1 MRGIFIGFKQS
12 VYDWCINHNRLDILD
27 RWDYNLNL
35 KHPNDISIYSKDY
48 FYLTCVNGLHESSK
62 FQIATLSKHNS
73 LLECKYCLSFG
84 HWCVI
89 NNRQDLFDRW
99 DYDLNKTTPMETA
112 RTSPNKYYF
121 KCPRGI
127 HESSAYKLVNLT
139 KYSYGTA
146 QCKWCNSFAQ
156 WGMDNIDEHFLDLYW
171 DYEKNK
177 DIDPWTIPFRARPT
191 TTIYIKCQYD
201 DAHDSYKTFPD
212 HFVEGCRCPKCAN
225 TKNESYL
232 QEAVRKYIESKYT
245 YALSHEYECSIVA
258 YNLKSKH
265 YMPYDND
272 IDLGN
277 GLHLM
282 IECHGKQH
290 YEISQ
295 YTRLY
300 AKRANISEEEAL
312 LRQQERDR
320 IKKEYVLSIP
330 GYYYLELSY
339 KAIKDGDFQS
349 LIDNKIQQILNNTK
363 LTCA

>member
-1 MRGIFIGFKQS
+1 MGFKQS
-12 VYDWCINHNRLDILD
+12 VYDWCISNNRLDILD

-35 KHPNDISIYSKDY
+35 KHPNDISIYSKDC
-48 FYLTCVNGLHESSK
+48 FYLICANGVHESSK

-156 WGMDNIDEHFLDLYW
+156 WGMDNIDEHFIDLYW

-191 TTIYIKCQYD
+191 TTIYIKCQ
-201 DAHDSYKTFPD
+201 
-212 HFVEGCRCPKCAN
+212 
-225 TKNESYL
+225 
-232 QEAVRKYIESKYT
+232 
-245 YALSHEYECSIVA
+245 
-258 YNLKSKH
+258 
-265 YMPYDND
+265 
-272 IDLGN
+272 
-277 GLHLM
+277 
-282 IECHGKQH
+282 
-290 YEISQ
+290 
-295 YTRLY
+295 
-300 AKRANISEEEAL
+300 
-312 LRQQERDR
+312 
-320 IKKEYVLSIP
+320 
-330 GYYYLELSY
+330 
-339 KAIKDGDFQS
+339 
-349 LIDNKIQQILNNTK
+349 
-363 LTCA
+363 